1 VSKNPLLNF
10 YKTRNLFHQD
20 GNITRADKL
29 FFINRAFK
37 WTQEMLRDQVITDKQ
52 FSQYIYM
59 LMAYNRGEID
69 LFFNDKGHL
78 DFSKE
83 EEESHEGN

>member
-1 VSKNPLLNF
+1 
-10 YKTRNLFHQD
+10 
-20 GNITRADKL
+20 
-29 FFINRAFK
+29 
-37 WTQEMLRDQVITDKQ
+37 MLRDQVITDKQ